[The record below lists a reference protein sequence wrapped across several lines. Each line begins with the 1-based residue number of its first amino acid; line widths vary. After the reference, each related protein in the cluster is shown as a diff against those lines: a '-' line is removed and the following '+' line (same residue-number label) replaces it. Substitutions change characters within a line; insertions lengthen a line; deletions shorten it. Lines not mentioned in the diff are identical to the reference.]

1 MREDIKSEESG
12 VRSQESDN
20 DLEIIKNHAE
30 KSYPDECCGLIL
42 GDINSEFK
50 TVVEVIPTEN
60 VWNTEKVNF
69 PETQEEYS
77 SRKRYAIAPFFMLQ
91 IQKEARNRNL
101 NIIGIFHS
109 HPDYPA
115 IPSEWDR
122 IYAWAEYSYIIVS
135 VTKGKAGEL
144 NSFCLD
150 DSHQFQQEIIEI
162 V

>member
-1 MREDIKSEESG
+1 MKILKINDQNLESI
-12 VRSQESDN
+12 N
-20 DLEIIKNHAE
+20 LHAE
-30 KSYPDECCGLIL
+30 KTYPDECCGLIL
-42 GDINSEFK
+42 GYLSNGVK

-60 VWNTEKVNF
+60 VWNRERGNF
-69 PETQEEYS
+69 SENQEEYS
-77 SRKRYAIAPFFMLQ
+77 TRRRYAIAPFFMLQ

-122 IYAWAEYSYIIVS
+122 IYAWPEYSYIIVS
-135 VTKGKAGEL
+135 VNQGKAGEL

-150 DSHQFQQEIIEI
+150 ENHQFQAETIERIILAT
-162 V
+162 

>member
-1 MREDIKSEESG
+1 MKILKINDQNLESI
-12 VRSQESDN
+12 N
-20 DLEIIKNHAE
+20 LHAE
-30 KSYPDECCGLIL
+30 KTYPDECCGLIL
-42 GDINSEFK
+42 GYLSHDVK

-60 VWNTEKVNF
+60 VWNTEKDNF
-69 PETQEEYS
+69 TENQEEYS
-77 SRKRYAIAPFFMLQ
+77 TRRRYAIAPFFMLQ

-122 IYAWAEYSYIIVS
+122 IYAWPEYSYIIVS
-135 VTKGKAGEL
+135 VNQGKAGEL

-150 DSHQFQQEIIEI
+150 ENHQFQAETIERIILAT
-162 V
+162 

>member
-1 MREDIKSEESG
+1 MKILKINDQNLESI
-12 VRSQESDN
+12 N
-20 DLEIIKNHAE
+20 LHAE
-30 KSYPDECCGLIL
+30 KTYPDECCGLIL
-42 GDINSEFK
+42 GYLSHDVK

-60 VWNTEKVNF
+60 VWNTEKDNF
-69 PETQEEYS
+69 TENQEEYS
-77 SRKRYAIAPFFMLQ
+77 TRRRYAIAPFFMLQ

-122 IYAWAEYSYIIVS
+122 IYAWPEYSYIIVS
-135 VTKGKAGEL
+135 VTQGKAGEL

-150 DSHQFQQEIIEI
+150 ENHQFRKEVIK
-162 V
+162 VF

>member
-1 MREDIKSEESG
+1 MKILKINDQNLESI
-12 VRSQESDN
+12 N
-20 DLEIIKNHAE
+20 LHAE
-30 KSYPDECCGLIL
+30 KTYPDECCGLIL
-42 GDINSEFK
+42 GYLSHDVK

-60 VWNTEKVNF
+60 VWNTEKDNF
-69 PETQEEYS
+69 TENQEEYS
-77 SRKRYAIAPFFMLQ
+77 TRRRYAIAPFFMLQ

-122 IYAWAEYSYIIVS
+122 IYAWPEYSYIIVS
-135 VTKGKAGEL
+135 VTQGKAGEL

-150 DSHQFQQEIIEI
+150 DHHQFQSEKIEIIN
-162 V
+162 